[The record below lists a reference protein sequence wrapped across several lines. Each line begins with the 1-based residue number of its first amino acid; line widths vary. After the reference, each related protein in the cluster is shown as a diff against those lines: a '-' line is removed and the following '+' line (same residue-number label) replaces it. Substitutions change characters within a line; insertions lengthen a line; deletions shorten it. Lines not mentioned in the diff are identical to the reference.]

1 MTTSERLQKINEA
14 VENWVEAK
22 HKARNAAELM
32 LNLEDGEPT
41 TVKIECKGL
50 KLTMNR
56 IEGKAL
62 YALVHNIVKIAH
74 ESFCTEQDLL
84 ECALKQA
91 WDNVRGE
98 A

>member
-1 MTTSERLQKINEA
+1 MTTSEKLKLMNEA
-14 VENWVEAK
+14 VERVMRVK

-32 LNLEDGEPT
+32 LNLEDGEQA
-41 TVKIECKGL
+41 TVTIKCKGL
-50 KLTMNR
+50 ELTMNR

-84 ECALKQA
+84 ECALKQT
-91 WDNVRGE
+91 WDSIRG
-98 A
+98 